1 MAADDDTAR
10 FDGWDRVP
18 MALAS
23 FAIGDRKCIELPQ
36 RCEQWNP
43 MSVSG
48 NDY

>member
-23 FAIGDRKCIELPQ
+23 FAIGDRKCIE
-36 RCEQWNP
+36 NF
-43 MSVSG
+43 
-48 NDY
+48 NDANIGTR